1 VICRHFGT
9 CGGCSLPG
17 VPYPEQLARK
27 RRRLAQV
34 LGVAVPPLIPSPR
47 EDRFRHKVAFVF
59 GADRRGELV
68 MGHYAAGSRAI
79 VPVDECPVHT
89 DRGNRLA
96 FALRDALARA
106 RVDPALLRH
115 VLVRTTDSGPEAAVM
130 LVVATNDRSL
140 RAPVR
145 AFLAGPEPP
154 DGFFININARRGPLM
169 TGPETIR
176 IAGRRAVREDALGPS
191 FLIAPDAFFQT
202 NVGAAREVLRL
213 VLDAAAGARRVLDLY
228 SGGGLFAV
236 PIASAGAQVTA
247 VEENARSVDDAER
260 NTRLNGVSA
269 SRIRLVRA
277 RVEEAMRRLVRERF
291 DVVILDPPRQGCA
304 PAVLDALAGD
314 VRPPRIVYV
323 SCDPDALGRDLA
335 RLRAGGYDLD
345 AVQPVDMFPHTEH
358 IETVVTLARA
368 SGRSR
373 AS

>member
-1 VICRHFGT
+1 
-9 CGGCSLPG
+9 
-17 VPYPEQLARK
+17 
-27 RRRLAQV
+27 
-34 LGVAVPPLIPSPR
+34 
-47 EDRFRHKVAFVF
+47 
-59 GADRRGELV
+59 
-68 MGHYAAGSRAI
+68 
-79 VPVDECPVHT
+79 
-89 DRGNRLA
+89 
-96 FALRDALARA
+96 
-106 RVDPALLRH
+106 
-115 VLVRTTDSGPEAAVM
+115 
-130 LVVATNDRSL
+130 
-140 RAPVR
+140 
-145 AFLAGPEPP
+145 
-154 DGFFININARRGPLM
+154 
-169 TGPETIR
+169 
-176 IAGRRAVREDALGPS
+176 
-191 FLIAPDAFFQT
+191 
-202 NVGAAREVLRL
+202 
-213 VLDAAAGARRVLDLY
+213 VLDLY